1 MANKDFGHDM
11 GSGGG
16 FALGLL
22 AGTVLGAGL
31 GLLFAPK
38 SGAAL
43 RGDISERA
51 GALADMSSESLR
63 RATASVSD
71 LADRGRAILGQA
83 QDVVATGTD
92 EVRRYASAAVG
103 PVRD

>member
-1 MANKDFGHDM
+1 MANKDFGRDL

-22 AGTVLGAGL
+22 AGTVLGAIL

-38 SGAAL
+38 SGAAF

-71 LADRGRAILGQA
+71 LADRGSAMMGQA
-83 QDVVATGTD
+83 QDAVATGTD
-92 EVRRYASAAVG
+92 EARRYASAAVG
-103 PVRD
+103 PRA